1 MNYER
6 EKKYFMSYC
15 GSYCR
20 LCDWHTG
27 KIKRTFI
34 RAASMLNE
42 FGFAKLFKNDVDR
55 ENLML
60 GLSGISGR
68 GVAGISRKR

>member
-1 MNYER
+1 
-6 EKKYFMSYC
+6 
-15 GSYCR
+15 
-20 LCDWHTG
+20 
-27 KIKRTFI
+27 
-34 RAASMLNE
+34 MLNE

>member
-1 MNYER
+1 MV
-6 EKKYFMSYC
+6 K
-15 GSYCR
+15 
-20 LCDWHTG
+20 
-27 KIKRTFI
+27 
-34 RAASMLNE
+34 E
-42 FGFAKLFKNDVDR
+42 FGFAKLFRDDMDR